1 MITSSCN
8 TSTEAKTCNTCNGG
22 NVMKRKLAVV
32 LAAAIAAMSMTG
44 CLGNTATTQTTAA
57 ETQSAA
63 SEAQTTEGDERKT
76 ENSENLTY
84 QFDTANVESHTF
96 SLSTTAS
103 SGSALADV
111 THHFAD
117 RVEELSDGKMKVD
130 VFEGSSLG
138 TEAQNLEAL
147 TAGTLDMAVIAV
159 EFYVNSI
166 PQLGAL
172 ILPYMYDDYDQV
184 QKVLESEAGEYASE
198 QLREVA
204 KVQNLGYYVM
214 AFRNMYS
221 KKPINSVDDLKGFKM
236 RVPESSLYVDTFR
249 MLGAAPTPLA
259 SGEVY
264 TALDTGVVDGV
275 ENTSDSCLHLSW
287 FEVAPYFN
295 KTNHLNAPTTF
306 SMSAAVF
313 DRLNDDEKNIL
324 LQAGLDASHYGL
336 ESTKASDEANRKEL
350 ESKMTFVD
358 TDVESMRAKIDY
370 TAYDFMQSDEAK
382 KLFELVQENK

>member
-1 MITSSCN
+1 
-8 TSTEAKTCNTCNGG
+8 
-22 NVMKRKLAVV
+22 MKRKLAIV
-32 LAAAIAAMSMTG
+32 LAAAMAAMSMTG
-44 CLGNTATTQTTAA
+44 CLNNASTTTTSQTTVATAEISSEA
-57 ETQSAA
+57 ETNETKKT
-63 SEAQTTEGDERKT
+63 SEGEDY
-76 ENSENLTY
+76 TY
-84 QFDTANVESHTF
+84 QFDASNVEKHTF
-96 SLSTTAS
+96 SLSTTAPI
-103 SGSALADV
+103 GSALADV

-117 RVEELSDGKMKVD
+117 KVEELSDGRMKVD
-130 VFEGSSLG
+130 VFEGSALG

-198 QLREVA
+198 QLRNVA

-214 AFRNMYS
+214 AFRNMYTT
-221 KKPINSVDDLKGFKM
+221 KPINSVDDLKGFKM

-259 SGEVY
+259 TGEIY
-264 TALDTGVVDGV
+264 TAIDTGVVDGV
-275 ENTSDSCLHLSW
+275 ENTPDGCLHLSW

-306 SMSAAVF
+306 SMSASVF
-313 DRLNDDEKNIL
+313 DKLNDDEKNLL

-336 ESTKASDEANRKEL
+336 ESTKTSDAENRKAL
-350 ESKMTFVD
+350 EEKMTFVD
-358 TDVESMRAKIDY
+358 SDVESMRAMIDY
-370 TAYDFMQSDEAK
+370 NAYDFMQSDEAK
-382 KLFELVQENK
+382 KLFELVQKNK

>member
-1 MITSSCN
+1 
-8 TSTEAKTCNTCNGG
+8 
-22 NVMKRKLAVV
+22 MKRKLAVV

-63 SEAQTTEGDERKT
+63 SEPQTTAGDEGKT

-295 KTNHLNAPTTF
+295 NTNHLNAPTTF

-313 DRLNDDEKNIL
+313 DRLNDDEKNVL

-382 KLFELVQENK
+382 KLFELVQESR